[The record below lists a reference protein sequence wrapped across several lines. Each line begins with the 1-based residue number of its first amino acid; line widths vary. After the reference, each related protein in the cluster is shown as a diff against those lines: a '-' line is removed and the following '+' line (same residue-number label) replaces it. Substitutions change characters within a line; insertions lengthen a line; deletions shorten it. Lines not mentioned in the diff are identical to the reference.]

1 MSGLLGGRFRSVAKR
16 LGAYDRG
23 GAIDI
28 LLGMATIFYSM
39 SGEGR
44 GHATRVRAIVED
56 LRTRHDVT
64 LFAPGQAYTLLG
76 PIYRGTDVGIH
87 PIDGLSFRYR
97 AGGKLDYP
105 GTLLAG
111 LRELRRFPARVDEL
125 RRIVALAKPDLVIT
139 DFEPLL
145 PRAARKEGVPY
156 ISIDHQHFLLE
167 CDLSEMPVA
176 SRIRAAVMGLFTG
189 AFYSRQKTTVVSSFY
204 RPPLRHRPGK
214 DVRQVGVL
222 LGRDILDA
230 APSQDDLVLAYLRRD
245 PAPNVLD
252 ALESCGHPVR
262 VYGAGARE
270 PRGKV
275 EFLPVDREGF
285 VRDLARCRFLVATA
299 GNQVVGEALHL
310 GKPVLA
316 MPEPGNW
323 EQEING
329 FWVERMGVGR
339 CLPVAALDA
348 RALGGFDA
356 EATRFKDA
364 MRWRIPAGNQDVSR
378 IVEGVLSGLA
388 SESRAGFRPVASESV
403 ASGVAG

>member
-1 MSGLLGGRFRSVAKR
+1 
-16 LGAYDRG
+16 
-23 GAIDI
+23 
-28 LLGMATIFYSM
+28 MATIFYSM

-56 LRTRHDVT
+56 LRMRHDVT

-76 PIYRGTDVGIH
+76 PAFRGTDVGIH

-97 AGGKLDYP
+97 ENGKLDYP

-125 RRIVALAKPDLVIT
+125 RKIIALAKPDLVIT

-145 PRAARKEGVPY
+145 PRAAQKEGVPY
-156 ISIDHQHFLLE
+156 ISIDHQHFLVE
-167 CDLSEMPVA
+167 CDLAEMPVV
-176 SRIRAAVMGLFTG
+176 SRIRAALMGMFTG
-189 AFYSRQKTTVVSSFY
+189 AFYARQTTTVVSSFY
-204 RPPLRHRPGK
+204 RPPLRRRAGR
-214 DVRQVGVL
+214 DVKQVGVL

-230 APSQDDLVLAYLRRD
+230 VPAQDDLVLAYLRRD

-270 PRGKV
+270 PRGAL
-275 EFLPVDREGF
+275 EFLPVDRQGF

-339 CLPVAALDA
+339 CLPVRALDA
-348 RALGGFDA
+348 RVLAEFDA
-356 EATRFKDA
+356 EAPRFKDA
-364 MRWRIPAGNQDVSR
+364 MRWRLPAGNQDVSR

-388 SESRAGFRPVASESV
+388 SGSRAGFCPLPTESV
-403 ASGVAG
+403 AREVAV

>member
-1 MSGLLGGRFRSVAKR
+1 MIGVLRVAIFVR
-16 LGAYDRG
+16 
-23 GAIDI
+23 
-28 LLGMATIFYSM
+28 MATIFYSM

-76 PIYRGTDVGIH
+76 PAFRGTDVAIH

-97 AGGKLDYP
+97 ENGKLDYP

-125 RRIVALAKPDLVIT
+125 RKIIALAKPDLVIT

-145 PRAARKEGVPY
+145 PRAAQKEGVPY
-156 ISIDHQHFLLE
+156 ISIDHQHFLVE
-167 CDLSEMPVA
+167 CDLAEMPVA
-176 SRIRAAVMGLFTG
+176 SRIRAALMGLFTG
-189 AFYSRQKTTVVSSFY
+189 AFYAHQTTTVVSSFY
-204 RPPLRHRPGK
+204 RPPLRRRAGR

-230 APSQDDLVLAYLRRD
+230 VPAQDDLVLAYLRRD

-270 PRGKV
+270 PRGML
-275 EFLPVDREGF
+275 EFLPVDRGGF

-316 MPEPGNW
+316 MPEAGNW

-339 CLPVAALDA
+339 CLPVRALDA
-348 RALGGFDA
+348 RVLAEFDA
-356 EATRFKDA
+356 EAPRFKDA
-364 MRWRIPAGNQDVSR
+364 MRWRLPAGNQDVSR

-388 SESRAGFRPVASESV
+388 SGSRTGFCPLPTESV
-403 ASGVAG
+403 ARELAV

>member
-1 MSGLLGGRFRSVAKR
+1 
-16 LGAYDRG
+16 
-23 GAIDI
+23 
-28 LLGMATIFYSM
+28 MATIFYSM

-64 LFAPGQAYTLLG
+64 LFAPGQAYTLLA
-76 PIYRGTDVGIH
+76 PIFRGTDVGVH

-97 AGGKLDYP
+97 ASGKLDYP
-105 GTLLAG
+105 ATLLAG

-125 RRIVALAKPDLVIT
+125 RRIVALARPDLVIT

-145 PRAARKEGVPY
+145 PRAAEKEGVPY
-156 ISIDHQHFLLE
+156 ISIDHQHFLVE
-167 CDLSEMPVA
+167 CDLAGMPVA
-176 SRIRAAVMGLFTG
+176 SRIRAALMGLFTG
-189 AFYSRQKTTVVSSFY
+189 AFYRRQATTVVSSFY
-204 RPPLRHRPGK
+204 RPPLRKGAGR

-222 LGRDILDA
+222 LGRDVLDA
-230 APSQDDLVLAYLRRD
+230 VPAQDDLVLAYLRRD
-245 PAPNVLD
+245 PAGNVLD

-262 VYGAGARE
+262 VYGAGGRR
-270 PRGKV
+270 PRGMV
-275 EFLPVDREGF
+275 EFLPIDRAGF

-316 MPEPGNW
+316 IPEAGNW

-339 CLPVAALDA
+339 CLPVGALDA
-348 RALGGFDA
+348 RVLGEFDA
-356 EATRFKDA
+356 EAPRFKDA
-364 MRWRIPAGNQDVSR
+364 MRWRLPAGNQEVSR
-378 IVEGVLSGLA
+378 IVEEALSGPA
-388 SESRAGFRPVASESV
+388 SGSRAGFRRPMSESV
-403 ASGVAG
+403 LEGMAV